1 MEQMSIEVFSDFGA
15 ADVDAVARGH
25 DPARTRVTT
34 EGDWLRI
41 DLGRPGGDGRPGGIA
56 QTIYLHRRDCAVAEG
71 TRARRPPSEL
81 REELRRLLVD
91 EFASADGDSAAVPP
105 AAAARSDP
113 RLADSPDAERR
124 KRRAGSPASPAEG

>member
-1 MEQMSIEVFSDFGA
+1 VEQMSIEVFSDFGA

-56 QTIYLHRRDCAVAEG
+56 QTIYLHRRDRAVAEG
-71 TRARRPPSEL
+71 PRARRPPSEL

-91 EFASADGDSAAVPP
+91 ELASADGNSAD
-105 AAAARSDP
+105 ARPDP
-113 RLADSPDAERR
+113 RLASSPDAERR
-124 KRRAGSPASPAEG
+124 KRRGGAPASPAGG